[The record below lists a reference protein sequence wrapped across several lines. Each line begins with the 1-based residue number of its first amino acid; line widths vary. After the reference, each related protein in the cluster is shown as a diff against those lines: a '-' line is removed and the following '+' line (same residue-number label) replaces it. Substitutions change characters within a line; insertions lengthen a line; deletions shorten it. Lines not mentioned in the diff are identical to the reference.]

1 MKHHFG
7 MLPHHISNT
16 IMPDFNIDQL
26 QNKIS
31 RISLDK
37 MYDYKKPESLME
49 TNLKVNCVNKWN
61 ELPFELKVL
70 PYSNSKDT
78 LYKTLKNFH

>member
-7 MLPHHISNT
+7 MLPYHFSNQ
-16 IMPDFNIDQL
+16 IMPSFNIDQL

-37 MYDYKKPESLME
+37 MYDYKKSPNLKE
-49 TNLKVNCVNKWN
+49 TSLKVNCVNKWN
-61 ELPFELKVL
+61 DLPLELKFL
-70 PYSNSKDT
+70 PYSNSKDA
-78 LYKTLKNFH
+78 LYKILKSFC

>member
-1 MKHHFG
+1 M
-7 MLPHHISNT
+7 N
-16 IMPDFNIDQL
+16 DFNRDQL

-31 RISLDK
+31 HISLDK
-37 MYDYKKPESLME
+37 MYDYKKPKNLME

-61 ELPFELKVL
+61 ELPLKLKFL
-70 PYSNSKDT
+70 PYSNSKDA